1 MISRRILRLN
11 DPNFPFAPRKSPA
24 FYGWVVVF
32 ACTIGRLASIPGQ
45 TMGVGV
51 FSEYLISG
59 TGLSRIEL
67 SLAYMTG
74 TILSS
79 LTLPFAGKLYD
90 RLGARVMIVATGI
103 GLGVALL
110 LFAQAIILINSL
122 HPLLPKFLPA
132 SMAGLAVMTFVFL
145 LLRQFGQGIM
155 AMVSRNTMA
164 KWFDT
169 KRGLVTGISGIFASF
184 GFSGAPLAMN
194 GLINH
199 FGNVETILLMSVV
212 CGFGMALLGWLLF
225 RDRPEECGLLMDG
238 RTKVIASEHATT
250 PEREVTLAEARRTYN
265 FWIFCLGICSSSLIV
280 TGFTFHIGSIGLT
293 SGLSRMDAY
302 AIFLPMSAV
311 SVISHF
317 VAGWASDRM
326 PLKYPLRTTG
336 IWEFLATNACH
347 RLFWHPGWCV
357 GMLVCGG
364 VAPLFRTQAFGRHQ
378 RIVHELSGV
387 CKRDWPNSL
396 WCLQTLHW
404 KLPRRCMGCCRTEST
419 PVVWRYAGQESLP
432 PRLKH
437 SKVTPSLQNARR
449 V

>member
-11 DPNFPFAPRKSPA
+11 DPNFPFAPRKSPV

-32 ACTIGRLASIPGQ
+32 ACTIGMLASIPGQ

-67 SLAYMTG
+67 SLAYMMG

-90 RLGARVMIVATGI
+90 RLGARVMIVVTGI

-132 SMAGLAVMTFVFL
+132 SIAGLAVMTFVFL

-169 KRGLVTGISGIFASF
+169 KRGLVTGISGIFAAF

-326 PLKYPLRTTG
+326 PLKYPLMVLVSALGIGCLGLLAFGSFWPRTLVIVCFG
-336 IWEFLATNACH
+336 IQ
-347 RLFWHPGWCV
+347 
-357 GMLVCGG
+357 GG
-364 VAPLFRTQAFGRHQ
+364 VWGCLSVVAWPRFFGRKHLGA
-378 RIVHELSGV
+378 ISGLFMSCQV
-387 CKRDWPNSL
+387 FASAIGP
-396 WCLQTLHW
+396 TLF
-404 KLPRRCMGCCRTEST
+404 GAS
-419 PVVWRYAGQESLP
+419 
-432 PRLKH
+432 KH
-437 SKVTPSLQNARR
+437 FTGNYHAAAWVSAALNLLLLFGAMRAKSHYHRA
-449 V
+449 